1 MDNLRGLTYSLTA
14 AYGTIK
20 SEPIIRKKQPKG
32 RGSGMWNANEIQSQ
46 LAIINGQQAPDL
58 VIENATYLHSIFKQ
72 WMQGNIWIQGD
83 RIVYVGERMP
93 AMLDGTDRMDATG
106 KKIVPG
112 YIEPHV
118 HPFQLYNPETFADY
132 ASRRGTTTFISDN
145 LILFSM
151 LDRETA
157 FTFIDQLNELPFSFY
172 WWARVDSQTVLQNE
186 KELFNREAIA
196 EWMERPDVLM
206 TGELT
211 GWPRLLQGDPVMLES
226 MLESKRLRKKI
237 EGHFPGASE
246 RTLARMKLLGADGD
260 HEAMTVEEVGRRL
273 HQGYATTLRYSSIR
287 PDLPDLLKGIVE
299 KGWDV
304 FDHLM
309 MTTDGSSPSFYQE
322 GVMDQCIQVALDAGV
337 LPIDAYQMA
346 SYNVAR
352 YYDMTD
358 QHSVIATGRFAD
370 LNFLEDE
377 FHPAPTDVLSKGKWI
392 LRNGKSSD
400 AFNAVD
406 WNALPRL
413 DLSYEL
419 TDEDFVFPSSTGIQM
434 LNDVITKVYKSELD
448 LTSPT
453 IVSGDECY
461 LVLLDKNG
469 KWRVNTMLK
478 GFADQ
483 LQGFAS
489 SYSNT
494 GDVLLIGQDWREMK
508 RAYDEVKKIGGGMAL
523 AENGSIIETLSLTI
537 AGGLSEQPMEIITKE
552 ELAMKKALEDRGYAH
567 GDAVYTLLFL
577 QSVHLPH
584 VRITPIGVVQVLK
597 NELLIPKTER
607 R

>member
-1 MDNLRGLTYSLTA
+1 MIGLWSA
-14 AYGTIK
+14 K
-20 SEPIIRKKQPKG
+20 
-32 RGSGMWNANEIQSQ
+32 EIQSQ
-46 LAIINGQQAPDL
+46 LAIINGQKAPDI
-58 VIENATYLHSIFKQ
+58 VIENATYLHSIFKK

-83 RIVYVGERMP
+83 RIVYVGKRMP
-93 AMLDGTDRMDATG
+93 TMLEGTERVDASG

-151 LDRETA
+151 LDQQTA

-186 KELFNREAIA
+186 KELFNPADIA
-196 EWMERPDVLM
+196 KWMERPDVLM

-211 GWPRLLQGDPVMLES
+211 GWPRLIRGDQKMMES
-226 MLESKRLRKKI
+226 LRESKRLGKKI

-260 HEAMTVEEVGRRL
+260 HEAMTVDEVERRL
-273 HQGYATTLRYSSIR
+273 QQGYAATLRYSSIR
-287 PDLPDLLKGIVE
+287 PDLPVILKGIVE

-309 MTTDGSSPSFYQE
+309 MTTDGSTPSFYRD
-322 GVMDQCIQVALDAGV
+322 GVMDQCIQIALDAGV
-337 LPIDAYQMA
+337 PPIDAYQMA

-352 YYDMTD
+352 YYDITD
-358 QHSVIATGRFAD
+358 LHSVIATGRFAT

-377 FHPAPTDVLSKGKWI
+377 YNPVPTDVLSKGKWV
-392 LRNGKSSD
+392 LRDSTSST
-400 AFNAVD
+400 AFKAVD
-406 WNALPRL
+406 WKVMPVFDLP
-413 DLSYEL
+413 YEL
-419 TDEDFVFPSSTGIQM
+419 TDEDFTFPSSTGIQM
-434 LNDVITKVYKSELD
+434 VNDVITKVYESELD
-448 LTSPT
+448 LSSPT
-453 IVSGDECY
+453 IASGDECY
-461 LVLLDKNG
+461 LILLDKNG
-469 KWRVNTMLK
+469 KWRVNTILK
-478 GFADQ
+478 GFGND

-494 GDVLLIGQDWREMK
+494 GDVLLIGQDWQEMK
-508 RAYDEVKKIGGGMAL
+508 RAFDEIKNIGGGMAL
-523 AENGSIIETLSLTI
+523 AENGKIIETLQLAV
-537 AGGLSEQPMEIITKE
+537 AGGLSVQPMEVIIEE
-552 ELAMKKALEDRGYAH
+552 ELAMKKALGQRGYAH

-577 QSVHLPH
+577 QSVHLPY
-584 VRITPIGVVQVLK
+584 VRITPVGVLQVMK
-597 NELLIPKTER
+597 NELLIPHIER
-607 R
+607 